1 MTNFM
6 LAHGEKIIFESL
18 RTVYNLYLNQ
28 IPNSSKGVAAA
39 QDVVSSQR
47 SWSTPKRTGQL

>member
-28 IPNSSKGVAAA
+28 IPNSC
-39 QDVVSSQR
+39 VVPGRGPLQAGFTTNGTNVFSR
-47 SWSTPKRTGQL
+47 

>member
-1 MTNFM
+1 M

-28 IPNSSKGVAAA
+28 IPNIPPILKIIFGVNYGIKYLERLIKYKL
-39 QDVVSSQR
+39 V
-47 SWSTPKRTGQL
+47 KYI